1 MREIELLMKKIAL
14 IGSTGSIGVQ
24 VLNVVRRNPEKFSIV
39 SMSAHKNARSFFNQ
53 IIEFK
58 PKVCALDCN
67 QDEFSIPFDTDFY
80 SGEDAYLNAVI
91 SDADIVVVSVVGYA
105 GLKAVIKAIELKKDV
120 ALANKES
127 LVVGGEI
134 VMALAKK
141 NGVNIYPIDSE
152 HSAIWQAL
160 NFDFSKP
167 FSRLIL
173 TASGG
178 AFRDLSIDEIG
189 SATAKQALKHPN
201 WSMGN
206 KITIDCATLVN
217 KAFEVIEARWLYN
230 VDFSKIDAII
240 HRESIIHS
248 MVEFE
253 DNSVIAQ
260 LSYPTMEI
268 PIALALDNSLRL
280 KSNVS
285 SLDFAKLSTLH
296 FEEIDKQKFPCFD
309 AVVSAGKKGGLYPA
323 VANAVNEVAVEEFLN
338 GKIVYKDFYPLI
350 DKALNAYTNG
360 VDYSLSAIEDADA
373 WARSFAKSKINFHGV
388 K

>member
-58 PKVCALDCN
+58 PKVCALDIVP
-67 QDEFSIPFDTDFY
+67 DGFIIPFDTDFY

-350 DKALNAYTNG
+350 DSALNAYTNG